1 MAIKL
6 PPFGKFLDKL
16 HEAGVET
23 GTARGFWG
31 GIDNDGGLV
40 VTSWIDANDGNGR
53 FYLWRPR
60 TNHGGLKAA
69 WELGNIQPGVEVKL
83 ILLRQRGNLP
93 LGVEGRSVA
102 EAALFPVKWRVVQMV
117 DDPDKG
123 WKALMEPKETPRLEI
138 VGYSPSDDGDKI
150 YEATVR
156 IVDGYRTQSFGLHLD
171 PEVKRGEVGAA
182 ALAEFRK
189 LADQVSNM
197 VPNIDR
203 HILDDMPGQILIE
216 GTNHLLKFGTPA
228 RNIVRDE
235 FLIFAAS
242 TNWIAENQTQLDFH
256 YPKRGAA
263 A

>member
-1 MAIKL
+1 MSVQL

-31 GIDNDGGLV
+31 GVDRDGGLV

-53 FYLWRPR
+53 FYLWRPK

-69 WELGNIQPGVEVKL
+69 WELGNVRPGVQVKL

-102 EAALFPVKWRVVQMV
+102 EAALFTNKWRIVQMV
-117 DDPDKG
+117 EGQG
-123 WKALMEPKETPRLEI
+123 WKALLEPQEEPRLEI
-138 VGYSPSDDGDKI
+138 AGYSPVDDGGKI
-150 YEATVR
+150 YEVTLRV
-156 IVDGYRTQSFGLHLD
+156 VDGYRTQTFDVTFPTPLARSD
-171 PEVKRGEVGAA
+171 VGAA
-182 ALAEFRK
+182 ALQAFRTIAEHV
-189 LADQVSNM
+189 AHM
-197 VPNIDR
+197 VPVLDR
-203 HILDDMPGQILIE
+203 HILHDSPEELLIE
-216 GTNHLLKFGTPA
+216 GTNHVLKFGVA
-228 RNIVRDE
+228 KQDIVRDE
-235 FLIFAAS
+235 FLLFAAS
-242 TNWIAENQTQLDFH
+242 AHRIATHQSQLDFH